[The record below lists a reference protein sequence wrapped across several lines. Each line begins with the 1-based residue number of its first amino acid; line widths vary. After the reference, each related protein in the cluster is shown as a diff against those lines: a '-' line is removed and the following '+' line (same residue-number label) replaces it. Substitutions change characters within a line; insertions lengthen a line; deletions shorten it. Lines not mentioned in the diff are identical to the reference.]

1 MELYHIH
8 TKILTPFMNETVT
21 ALKTMASMEGKL
33 GKASVEEVNNF
44 SFKGFAVAVVAKT
57 YGSIEGKILMHYT
70 DEMALTVGKKI
81 LASMLGVE
89 PDVRE
94 MDQDTSEAVTEFS
107 NTIIGLATN
116 ALSQSDLKIKFT
128 PPIFIQNQK
137 DMEMLMEGVQQ
148 ILTVPIEVPG
158 VGEFSFSYLLHKKVE

>member
-8 TKILTPFMNETVT
+8 TKILTPFMKETVS
-21 ALKTMASMEGKL
+21 ALKSMASMDGKL
-33 GKASVEEVNNF
+33 GTASVEEVSNF

-70 DEMALTVGKKI
+70 DDMALKVGKKI
-81 LASMLGVE
+81 LAAMLGAE
-89 PDVRE
+89 PDIKE
-94 MDQDTSEAVTEFS
+94 IDEDTSEAVTEFS

-128 PPIFIQNQK
+128 PPIFVHSQK
-137 DMEMLMEGVQQ
+137 DMELLMEGVQQ
-148 ILTVPIEVPG
+148 ILTVPIEVPNIG
-158 VGEFSFSYLLHKKVE
+158 DFSFSYLLHKRVE

>member
-8 TKILTPFMNETVT
+8 TKILSPFMKETVS
-21 ALKTMASMEGKL
+21 ALKSMASMDGKL
-33 GKASVEEVNNF
+33 GTASVEEVSNF

-70 DEMALTVGKKI
+70 DDMALKVGKKI
-81 LASMLGVE
+81 LAAMLGVE
-89 PDVRE
+89 PNIKK
-94 MDQDTSEAVTEFS
+94 MDEDTSEAVTEFS

-128 PPIFIQNQK
+128 PPIFIHSRK

-148 ILTVPIEVPG
+148 ILTVPIVVPD
-158 VGEFSFSYLLHKKVE
+158 VGDFSFSYLLHKRVE

>member
-1 MELYHIH
+1 MELYRIH
-8 TKILTPFMNETVT
+8 TQILTPFMNETVS
-21 ALKTMASMEGKL
+21 ALKSMAAMDGKL
-33 GKASVEEVNNF
+33 GAASVEEVNNF

-70 DEMALTVGKKI
+70 DDMALKVGKKI

-89 PDVRE
+89 PDIKE
-94 MDQDTSEAVTEFS
+94 IDEDTSEAVTEFS

-116 ALSQSDLKIKFT
+116 ALSQSNMKIKFT
-128 PPIFIQNQK
+128 PPIFIHSQK

-158 VGEFSFSYLLHKKVE
+158 SGEFSFSYLLHKRVE

>member
-8 TKILTPFMNETVT
+8 TKILTPFMNETVS
-21 ALKTMASMEGKL
+21 ALKSMASMEGKL
-33 GKASVEEVNNF
+33 GRASVEEVSNF

-70 DEMALTVGKKI
+70 DDMALKVGKKI

-89 PDVRE
+89 PE
-94 MDQDTSEAVTEFS
+94 INKMDEDTSEAVTEFS

-128 PPIFIQNQK
+128 PPIFIHSQK

-148 ILTVPIEVPG
+148 ILTVPIVVPG
-158 VGEFSFSYLLHKKVE
+158 IGDFSFSYLLHKRVE

>member
-33 GKASVEEVNNF
+33 GTASVEEVSNF

-70 DEMALTVGKKI
+70 DDMALTVGKKI

-89 PDVRE
+89 PDIKE
-94 MDQDTSEAVTEFS
+94 MDDDTSEAVTEFS

-128 PPIFIQNQK
+128 PPIFIHSQK

-158 VGEFSFSYLLHKKVE
+158 VGDFSFSYLLHKRVE